1 MPKRIAIVGAGALG
15 GYVGGTLAHL
25 GHDVTL
31 IDPWPQHV
39 EAIRA
44 RGLELDGLTP
54 EEKFTARPKI
64 LHLMEVQSLIRTPVD
79 VAMVAVKSYDT
90 LWATALIAPYL
101 SERGFIVSLQNC
113 MNEETIA
120 GVVGW
125 GAVGAVASMISLDLY
140 EAGRIRK
147 TAAKGGEKHTVFR
160 IGEPHGAITPRV
172 EELVEWFRGIDSAK
186 ATTNLWGERWSKLV
200 QNSMGNGVTAAT
212 GLTSGDCLRNPA
224 IRRFQIALAGEGI
237 RVGQALGYQLEKIR
251 GADPEQIARANEGDA
266 SALAEVEALIVPKAG
281 SNPRADIQR
290 PSMAQDILKG
300 RRTEIDAMNGY
311 IARKGAEVGVPAP
324 SHQKLAEIV
333 TRIERGELA
342 LAFAFSLRR
351 RSSGYIVNA
360 RCSRASP
367 PSGVPTLSISKLL
380 SSIAITIFISRIAR

>member
-1 MPKRIAIVGAGALG
+1 MTKRIAIVGAGALG

-120 GVVGW
+120 SVVGW
-125 GAVGAVASMISLDLY
+125 GRVVGAVASMISLDLY

-147 TAAKGGEKHTVFR
+147 TAAKGGDKHTVFR

-212 GLTSGDCLRNPA
+212 GLTSGECLRSPA

-266 SALAEVEALIVPKAG
+266 RALADVEALIVPKAG
-281 SNPRADIQR
+281 SNPRGDIQR

-324 SHQKLAEIV
+324 SHEKLAGIV
-333 TRIERGELA
+333 TRIERGELRPSPSL
-342 LAFAFSLRR
+342 LA
-351 RSSGYIVNA
+351 
-360 RCSRASP
+360 
-367 PSGVPTLSISKLL
+367 
-380 SSIAITIFISRIAR
+380 

>member
-1 MPKRIAIVGAGALG
+1 MTKRIAIVGAGALG

-25 GHDVTL
+25 GHDITL

-125 GAVGAVASMISLDLY
+125 GRVVGAVASMISLDLY

-147 TAAKGGEKHTVFR
+147 TAAKGGDKHTVFR

-212 GLTSGDCLRNPA
+212 GLTSGECLRSPA

-266 SALAEVEALIVPKAG
+266 RALADVEALIVPKAG
-281 SNPRADIQR
+281 SNPRGDIQR

-324 SHQKLAEIV
+324 SHEKLAGIV
-333 TRIERGELA
+333 TRIERGELEPSPSL
-342 LAFAFSLRR
+342 LA
-351 RSSGYIVNA
+351 
-360 RCSRASP
+360 
-367 PSGVPTLSISKLL
+367 
-380 SSIAITIFISRIAR
+380 

>member
-1 MPKRIAIVGAGALG
+1 MTKRIAIVGAGALG

-31 IDPWPQHV
+31 IDPWPEHV

-54 EEKFTARPKI
+54 EEKFVVRKAKVI
-64 LHLMEVQSLIRTPVD
+64 HLTEVQSLARAPVD
-79 VAMVAVKSYDT
+79 IAMVAMKSYDT

-101 SERGFIVSLQNC
+101 SEQGFVVSLQNC

-125 GAVGAVASMISLDLY
+125 GRTVGAVASLISVDLY
-140 EAGRIRK
+140 EPGRIRR
-147 TAAKGGEKHTVFR
+147 TIAKGGDKYTIFR
-160 IGEPHGAITPRV
+160 IGEPHGRITPRV
-172 EELVEWFRGIDSAK
+172 EELVQWFRGIDSSK
-186 ATTNLWGERWSKLV
+186 ATANLWGERWSKLV
-200 QNSMGNGVTAAT
+200 QNAMGNGVTAAS
-212 GLTSGDCLRNPA
+212 GLTSGDCLRDPG
-224 IRRFQIALAGEGI
+224 IRRFQIRLAGEAV

-251 GADPEQIARANEGDA
+251 GAEPALYVRAADGD
-266 SALAEVEALIVPKAG
+266 SQALSEIETLIVPKAG

-311 IARKGAEVGVPAP
+311 IARKGAEVRVPAP
-324 SHQKLAEIV
+324 THARLAAIV
-333 TRIERGELA
+333 TRIERGELKPSPSL
-342 LAFAFSLRR
+342 LA
-351 RSSGYIVNA
+351 
-360 RCSRASP
+360 
-367 PSGVPTLSISKLL
+367 
-380 SSIAITIFISRIAR
+380 

>member
-1 MPKRIAIVGAGALG
+1 MTKRIAIVGAGALG
-15 GYVGGTLAHL
+15 GYVGGSLAHL

-54 EEKFTARPKI
+54 EEKFTARPKA
-64 LHLMEVQSLIRTPVD
+64 LHLMEVQSLARTPVD

-101 SERGFIVSLQNC
+101 AERGFVVSLQNC

-125 GAVGAVASMISLDLY
+125 GRTVGAIASMISVDLY

-147 TAAKGGEKHTVFR
+147 TAAKGGDKHTVFR
-160 IGEPHGAITPRV
+160 VGEPHGGITPRV
-172 EELVEWFRGIDSAK
+172 EELVEWLRGIDSAK
-186 ATTNLWGERWSKLV
+186 ATSNLWGERWSKLV
-200 QNSMGNGVTAAT
+200 QNAMGNGVTAAT
-212 GLTSGDCLRNPA
+212 GLTSGDCLRNET
-224 IRRFQIALAGEGI
+224 IRRFQVRLAGEGV
-237 RVGQALGYQLEKIR
+237 RVGQALGFHLEKIR
-251 GADPEQIARANEGDA
+251 GAEPEQYVRAAEGDVR
-266 SALAEVEALIVPKAG
+266 SLQELEALIVPKAG
-281 SNPRADIQR
+281 SNPRGDIQR

-324 SHQKLAEIV
+324 SHLKLAGIV
-333 TRIERGELA
+333 TRIERGEIRPSPSLLA
-342 LAFAFSLRR
+342 
-351 RSSGYIVNA
+351 
-360 RCSRASP
+360 
-367 PSGVPTLSISKLL
+367 
-380 SSIAITIFISRIAR
+380 

>member
-1 MPKRIAIVGAGALG
+1 MTKRIAIVGAGALG

-25 GHDVTL
+25 GHDITL

-39 EAIRA
+39 EAIRS

-54 EEKFTARPKI
+54 QEKFSARPKI

-101 SERGFIVSLQNC
+101 SERGFVVSLQNC
-113 MNEETIA
+113 LNEETIA

-125 GAVGAVASMISLDLY
+125 GRVVGAIASMISVDLY

-147 TAAKGGEKHTVFR
+147 TAAKGGDEHTVFR

-172 EELVEWFRGIDSAK
+172 EELVEWFRGIDSTK

-212 GLTSGDCLRNPA
+212 GLTTGDCLRNPA
-224 IRRFQIALAGEGI
+224 IRRFQIALAAEGI

-251 GADPEQIARANEGDA
+251 SAAPELYVRAADGD
-266 SALAEVEALIVPKAG
+266 SQVLSELEALIVPRAG

-324 SHQKLAEIV
+324 SHKKLTEIV
-333 TRIERGELA
+333 TRIERGELKPSPSL
-342 LAFAFSLRR
+342 LA
-351 RSSGYIVNA
+351 
-360 RCSRASP
+360 
-367 PSGVPTLSISKLL
+367 
-380 SSIAITIFISRIAR
+380 